1 MYEEAVETG
10 MHCTVSWIGPVNP
23 SGRKRRVSILH
34 RTKTWSTS
42 TASQN
47 QSSAANTDLGDGEDH
62 IENAQDSVENI
73 FTVNDASLFLFR
85 TSMKQLVNA
94 SLESTSTANDDDN
107 DGDVAYLDCGGLR
120 FDIFEKPLDIIR
132 SVYSTLLADS
142 TSEKEDNAITTCD
155 NETLS
160 SIDSTPTPVQIR
172 PSKQV

>member
-42 TASQN
+42 TSTTASQN
-47 QSSAANTDLGDGEDH
+47 PSSAANTDLGEDDDH
-62 IENAQDSVENI
+62 NVENAQDSVENI

-94 SLESTSTANDDDN
+94 SLESTSTANDDDD
-107 DGDVAYLDCGGLR
+107 DGDIAYLDCGGLR

-142 TSEKEDNAITTCD
+142 TSAKADNAITT
-155 NETLS
+155 
-160 SIDSTPTPVQIR
+160 
-172 PSKQV
+172 